1 MGAAIGHWLYL
12 VSLFLTNERFH
23 SKFEVGIIMSHHNG
37 DVSMEIRNRIQG
49 NSRLQT
55 SASSLRQ
62 KFDSKP
68 HSTGDPRSCA
78 SQRPRLLWSPMR
90 SKSEVV
96 PWKWLSREPVFEK
109 PCHLNSLFPNVNLQK
124 YRQTLALSTE
134 KDTFI
139 RRENFSRPA
148 AAISLREPRCAGHQF
163 SGERYSGKD
172 QLPWRPS
179 ELCGCWGALKPGLLL
194 SVCREGSQDRCQDG

>member
-1 MGAAIGHWLYL
+1 MEMHLW
-12 VSLFLTNERFH
+12 
-23 SKFEVGIIMSHHNG
+23 
-37 DVSMEIRNRIQG
+37 EIRNRIQG
-49 NSRLQT
+49 NSHLQT

-124 YRQTLALSTE
+124 YRQTRSQY
-134 KDTFI
+134 
-139 RRENFSRPA
+139 RERHFHPERNFSRPA

-179 ELCGCWGALKPGLLL
+179 ELCGCWGALEARP
-194 SVCREGSQDRCQDG
+194 SAVCLQRGFARDRCQDG